1 LLFVQLAQVTRA
13 ECYPS
18 DSGTFLAAAV
28 AVATAALAPRPLVV
42 VAPPASL
49 GELDAAR
56 GEIALGEWLGTHLA
70 GEAAKRATVRAAL
83 GFEGPAPARASV
95 TRAAVRRAMPEPA
108 SFRNTLTALGD
119 LPLRVLKV
127 ATVAWPVDERRAFLA
142 AWNRLKNGDHGLDE
156 TWQWLDY
163 VVEAAM
169 DEDKDVTVFLGDDE
183 EDEDLHDTIVDNCVI
198 VSLGGGI
205 DGIVDLLVMRGLL
218 HGASPIK
225 AFIYFEQ
232 CPRRSPSRRRTTRAI
247 PPFRSSFRTRR
258 TSSAAT
264 CLLLDAKRRAEI
276 IPGRKSLA
284 MLKTPS
290 CKKHAAVVKSRY
302 TADTSDLEEFL
313 EAQKLLVADIVVA
326 LQAEGA
332 SAAMQP
338 HAVGEFGS
346 AQPHVAT
353 LIQNKLG
360 RPTFALTRRRCPR
373 CRYLGRLGRRS
384 GSAPSRPTT
393 RGAC

>member
-1 LLFVQLAQVTRA
+1 
-13 ECYPS
+13 
-18 DSGTFLAAAV
+18 
-28 AVATAALAPRPLVV
+28 
-42 VAPPASL
+42 
-49 GELDAAR
+49 
-56 GEIALGEWLGTHLA
+56 
-70 GEAAKRATVRAAL
+70 
-83 GFEGPAPARASV
+83 
-95 TRAAVRRAMPEPA
+95 
-108 SFRNTLTALGD
+108 
-119 LPLRVLKV
+119 
-127 ATVAWPVDERRAFLA
+127 
-142 AWNRLKNGDHGLDE
+142 
-156 TWQWLDY
+156 
-163 VVEAAM
+163 
-169 DEDKDVTVFLGDDE
+169 
-183 EDEDLHDTIVDNCVI
+183 
-198 VSLGGGI
+198 
-205 DGIVDLLVMRGLL
+205 
-218 HGASPIK
+218 
-225 AFIYFEQ
+225 
-232 CPRRSPSRRRTTRAI
+232 
-247 PPFRSSFRTRR
+247 
-258 TSSAAT
+258 
-264 CLLLDAKRRAEI
+264 
-276 IPGRKSLA
+276 